1 MRILSVFDKFKE
13 SFSAQKACILA
24 EDAAKD
30 VSPDIQL
37 VSCPLTDGGEGFV
50 DILTPKYAGELLN
63 VEARDAFGDKVKAK
77 VGFVQIGNLPPA
89 VCSFLNLPNRGKLA
103 IIEMASVCGLSD
115 IAPKQRN
122 PWVTSTRGVGD
133 LLIAAKNNN
142 ADFILL
148 GIGGSSTNDAGI
160 GVLNSLGLSL
170 RETTGQEIE
179 NPSPENWNNVSK
191 LDSSTLESIPPV
203 IVACD
208 VNNPLLGPDGATYQF
223 GGQKG

>member
-1 MRILSVFDKFKE
+1 M
-13 SFSAQKACILA
+13 
-24 EDAAKD
+24 
-30 VSPDIQL
+30 
-37 VSCPLTDGGEGFV
+37 
-50 DILTPKYAGELLN
+50 LL
-63 VEARDAFGDKVKAK
+63 
-77 VGFVQIGNLPPA
+77 
-89 VCSFLNLPNRGKLA
+89 LNLPNRGKLA

-223 GGQKG
+223 GRTKRVKRKLISPFWNNV